1 MEAKY
6 GLSRDFIF
14 KDAVRFLKGK
24 RALTSEEY
32 RLLDDE
38 SRAKAFTV
46 SGYTSLQM
54 LQEFLDC
61 HILDIHGR
69 RPALSVRTER
79 KPEGAQHAKHG
90 SGE

>member
-38 SRAKAFTV
+38 SKA
-46 SGYTSLQM
+46 
-54 LQEFLDC
+54 ER
-61 HILDIHGR
+61 GR
-69 RPALSVRTER
+69 TDR
-79 KPEGAQHAKHG
+79 G
-90 SGE
+90 S

>member
-24 RALTSEEY
+24 RAQTSEEY

-38 SRAKAFTV
+38 SRA
-46 SGYTSLQM
+46 
-54 LQEFLDC
+54 
-61 HILDIHGR
+61 
-69 RPALSVRTER
+69 
-79 KPEGAQHAKHG
+79 
-90 SGE
+90 